1 MAHFVFR
8 FETLL
13 EQRQRV
19 EDDRQRDL
27 ARLLRQR
34 MILESELT
42 RMQQTITQS
51 KHLLADS
58 LVGKVN
64 LDLVA
69 NFTRYSG
76 QATQRARQIVVK
88 LAAMQNQVQA
98 SRQRLLDATRARRA
112 LELLRDRHFQQWKRQ
127 EQRRETRRL
136 DELTSQRY
144 ARDLMAEAGT

>member
-1 MAHFVFR
+1 
-8 FETLL
+8 
-13 EQRQRV
+13 
-19 EDDRQRDL
+19 
-27 ARLLRQR
+27 
-34 MILESELT
+34 
-42 RMQQTITQS
+42 
-51 KHLLADS
+51 
-58 LVGKVN
+58 VGKVN

-127 EQRRETRRL
+127 EQKRETRRL

-144 ARDLMAEAGT
+144 ARDRMAEAGI